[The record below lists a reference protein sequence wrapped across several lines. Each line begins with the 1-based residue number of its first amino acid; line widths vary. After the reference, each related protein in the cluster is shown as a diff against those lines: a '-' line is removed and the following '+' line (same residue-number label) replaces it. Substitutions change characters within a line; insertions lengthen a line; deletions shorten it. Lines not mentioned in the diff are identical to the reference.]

1 VLYIQAEALD
11 RTTGMGSISFH
22 IHGERAP
29 NAPIASNVAVYVS
42 PSLHN
47 NPAIEAAILNMRAI
61 FSEDVAVGY
70 SEDWL
75 TRTVDAGYLS
85 SKVLR
90 PQSSPIKVSRSES
103 VSAQTRAQAMR
114 NHSPP
119 LSPSISSVSSLDETA
134 STASVAEPAP
144 SHHSRSA
151 HASHSLSPG
160 LVPRAVHAKRKNSA
174 QALQQPVS
182 TALPTSLTMLSTV
195 TLSGLTVQRMATGTT
210 GSSGPLSR
218 DLLEFMVSIGKGGEE
233 HHDLIREI
241 YNYTGR
247 ALWEAA
253 VMAELNINSGT
264 AKALVSLMLI
274 V

>member
-1 VLYIQAEALD
+1 MLYIQAEALD

-29 NAPIASNVAVYVS
+29 NTPIASNVAVYVS

-47 NPAIEAAILNMRAI
+47 NPAIEAAISNMRVI
-61 FSEDVAVGY
+61 FNEDVAVGY
-70 SEDWL
+70 GVDWL

-90 PQSSPIKVSRSES
+90 PQSSPIRPPRSEP
-103 VSAQTRAQAMR
+103 VSARTPQAMR
-114 NHSPP
+114 NRSPS
-119 LSPSISSVSSLDETA
+119 LSPSISSVSSLDEIA
-134 STASVAEPAP
+134 STVSVAEPAP
-144 SHHSRSA
+144 SHHGRSA
-151 HASHSLSPG
+151 HTSHSLSPG

-182 TALPTSLTMLSTV
+182 TVLPTSLTMLSTV
-195 TLSGLTVQRMATGTT
+195 TLSGLAVQRTATDAA

-218 DLLEFMVSIGKGGEE
+218 DLLEFMVSIGKGGEI
-233 HHDLIREI
+233 HHDMIREI

-253 VMAELNINSGT
+253 VMVQLDINSGT
-264 AKALVSLMLI
+264 AKALVSLMLT